1 MAPGCETECITR
13 LIQLFRPHASGI
25 CLAGA
30 GGGGFM
36 YVLAK
41 DAAHKEQIQHLV
53 AQTDVSQI
61 WAASWQNQQNDYVPS
76 EDWSVFVM
84 CSMGS

>member
-1 MAPGCETECITR
+1 MDVYWKLKKVMAPGCETESITR
-13 LIQLFRPHASGI
+13 LITMFRPHASGI

-41 DAAHKEQIQHLV
+41 DSAHKEEIKQLV
-53 AQTDVSQI
+53 AQIDVSKL
-61 WAASWQNQQNDYVPS
+61 
-76 EDWSVFVM
+76 
-84 CSMGS
+84 

>member
-1 MAPGCETECITR
+1 MDIYWKLKKVMAPGCETECITR

-41 DAAHKEQIQHLV
+41 NAAHKEQIQHLV

-61 WAASWQNQQNDYVPS
+61 
-76 EDWSVFVM
+76 
-84 CSMGS
+84 